1 MIKSPCTGICTLIN
15 NNKLC
20 VGCGRSIDEI
30 VNWVY
35 LSDDKKEKIIQ
46 RINNK
51 SILKKTL
58 KINDY

>member
-35 LSDDKKEKIIQ
+35 LSNDKKEKIIQ
-46 RINNK
+46 KINDK
-51 SILKKTL
+51 SILEKNPK
-58 KINDY
+58 D